1 MILRLS
7 KALLV
12 LGVALYYSFVVLN
25 NLTDYDSNYQFV
37 RHVLMMDSTF
47 PDNHGMWRALNS
59 PLWHTWF
66 YLVIILWEIL
76 TMILCWWGGV
86 RLLRTSAGRA
96 VPMAGAA
103 TIAVAGLTS
112 GLLMWLV
119 AFLAVGSEWFLMW
132 QSKSANGQ
140 EVAFRMFTVLG
151 VVLLLVVQPDSQE

>member
-1 MILRLS
+1 MIFRLS

-37 RHVLMMDSTF
+37 RQVLMMDSTF
-47 PDNHGMWRALNS
+47 PGNHGMWRALNS
-59 PLWHTWF
+59 PLWHTLF
-66 YLVIILWEIL
+66 YLAIILWEIL
-76 TMILCWWGGV
+76 TMGLCWWGGI
-86 RLLRTSAGRA
+86 RLLRASAGRA
-96 VPMAGAA
+96 APMAGAA

-140 EVAFRMFTVLG
+140 EVAFHMFTVLG
-151 VVLLLVVQPDSQE
+151 VVLLLVVQPESQE